1 MPAERGQQFPD
12 DKDFLAQHGF
22 SEDEQITA
30 GYKAMF
36 DTVQDEKTSQAMLH
50 YGQKIMGANS
60 PEGQAE
66 RVEASKTELAVH
78 GYHPKQVEH
87 ILSDEGQIHP
97 TAVHHYGDFSAHW
110 EPGHD
115 SMFVYHKSQDRLLD
129 ADPVGSIPV
138 GHLHTED
145 AHIPTV
151 NQDALAKWHSNPE
164 NIEKAMGKLNREQ
177 G

>member
-1 MPAERGQQFPD
+1 MTNNE
-12 DKDFLAQHGF
+12 DFLAKHGF

-87 ILSDEGQIHP
+87 IISDEGQLHP
-97 TAVHHYGDFSAHW
+97 TAVHHYGNFSAHW

-115 SMFVYHKSQDRLLD
+115 QMFVYHKSQDRLLD
-129 ADPVGSIPV
+129 ADPIGRIAVH
-138 GHLHTED
+138 HLHAD
-145 AHIPTV
+145 GGHIPTV
-151 NQDALAKWHSNPE
+151 NQKALESWASKPE
-164 NIEKAMGKLNREQ
+164 NVSTAMEKLKRLG